1 MCSSGNPAWCKHCQG
16 YLFDSQRGHT
26 CLTYACTH
34 GTVDLKTCQPYVMPQ
49 LKTLKSHTRK
59 LGEFYS
65 LLFCLQSISPSEI
78 GNVWINPPAPLPPS
92 LERVELIATAS
103 AKPLLMSYSH
113 YTRDT
118 HTRIHRH
125 TEPRQPHTG
134 VHEAHVKCPIK
145 SKKLSFS
152 SAAFVA

>member
-1 MCSSGNPAWCKHCQG
+1 MKLNLALWSSANQAWCKLCWR
-16 YLFDSQRGHT
+16 YEFDSHHHT
-26 CLTYACTH
+26 CSTYALVVPMAH
-34 GTVDLKTCQPYVMPQ
+34 VMPE
-49 LKTLKSHTRK
+49 LKAFKRHVRS

-65 LLFCLQSISPSEI
+65 LLFCLQSISPFEI
-78 GNVWINPPAPLPPS
+78 ANVWINPPAPLPPS

-118 HTRIHRH
+118 HTHIHRH

-152 SAAFVA
+152 SAAFDA

>member
-1 MCSSGNPAWCKHCQG
+1 MG
-16 YLFDSQRGHT
+16 
-26 CLTYACTH
+26 
-34 GTVDLKTCQPYVMPQ
+34 
-49 LKTLKSHTRK
+49 KSHVRR
-59 LGEFYS
+59 LGERCS
-65 LLFCLQSISPSEI
+65 LLFYLHSVSPCEAA
-78 GNVWINPPAPLPPS
+78 NVWINPPALLPPS
-92 LERVELIATAS
+92 LEGVELIATAS

-118 HTRIHRH
+118 HTRRH
-125 TEPRQPHTG
+125 TQRRQPHTG